1 MNWVSSSLELA
12 GSLLE
17 SVDQQAALTLAG
29 TEEIEEELS
38 TARVSQSSEGNAS
51 SAAENKEPENSA
63 TVEDPAST
71 DGVSG
76 SSSSQTKTLVSAYTK
91 STPPPSGSGHKLAVF
106 VSAISTQLENVSSGR
121 GGDPPLSSN
130 GSQSASA
137 EEECSRLQ
145 KELARVKNELRLK
158 DKQLGSTQKSMKIC
172 EEELVALEQEC
183 KEKIA
188 QVQHEMSVIQQDKN
202 ADEQNFIQALEMKD
216 NQARAMK
223 ADLDALAEAKAQY
236 TAEIASLKAELA
248 KAVESKDTLW
258 TSAASASNES
268 EQLIE
273 SLRSELQDTLTAMNN
288 LKREYA
294 DSKNTMFSR
303 QSQLESTNTELVNNV
318 ANLERELAKTKEAA
332 SAASQNTSVTS
343 VGGPNAY
350 ATSGPAHFG
359 TNTNFASMN
368 DDYRRVQQTLVL
380 TKKSLHDES
389 RKNEVQKQEIIALT
403 EEVRRLKQS
412 LEVTQETTSKQLEA
426 RALEN
431 EQLKEQVEQLTS
443 HTSAAAAAN
452 GELRIQRLTNRLI
465 EKQETIDSLRSRV
478 TTMDVRLQDA
488 QLRAQRA
495 EEKLARM
502 EQNGGIDDMEMATP
516 VGKSGRNGMR
526 SRPNRMAHMISR
538 MAPVVER
545 SHRVVTALDVL
556 DRWLLFLGRVFLQAP
571 FARLGM
577 LCYVVL
583 IHFWVFMILSF
594 HTSHL
599 TEEMQLSTAVE
610 NAVIEPGED
619 MIPGGGGH

>member
-29 TEEIEEELS
+29 TEEEENDVEFVSTTRLS
-38 TARVSQSSEGNAS
+38 QTSEENAS
-51 SAAENKEPENSA
+51 SVADNEEPEDSV
-63 TVEDPAST
+63 TEDAPASAA
-71 DGVSG
+71 SASS
-76 SSSSQTKTLVSAYTK
+76 SSSSQMKKHAGARMK
-91 STPPPSGSGHKLAVF
+91 NTPPHSGSGNKLAGF

-121 GGDPPLSSN
+121 GGDAPPSN
-130 GSQSASA
+130 GGSHAASTQ
-137 EEECSRLQ
+137 EECARLY
-145 KELARVKNELRLK
+145 KELSRVKNELRLK
-158 DKQLGSTQKSMKIC
+158 EKQVSSTQKSIQIC

-202 ADEQNFIQALEMKD
+202 SDEQSFIQALEMKD

-223 ADLDALAEAKAQY
+223 DDLDTLTEAKEHY

-248 KAVESKDTLW
+248 KAVASKDTLW

-273 SLRSELQDTLTAMNN
+273 SLRAELQDTLAAMNT

-294 DSKNTMFSR
+294 ESKNTMFSR
-303 QSQLESTNTELVNNV
+303 QSQLENTNTELVNNV
-318 ANLERELAKTKEAA
+318 ANLERELAKAKETVA
-332 SAASQNTSVTS
+332 AASQINPADATSASVT
-343 VGGPNAY
+343 A
-350 ATSGPAHFG
+350 GPAHFG
-359 TNTNFASMN
+359 SSTSFASMN

-389 RKNEVQKQEIIALT
+389 RKNEVQKQEGIALT
-403 EEVRRLKQS
+403 EEVRRLKQV
-412 LEVTQETTSKQLEA
+412 LESTQETFSMQLESTSQ
-426 RALEN
+426 EN
-431 EQLKEQVEQLTS
+431 TRLKEQMKQLTS

-465 EKQETIDSLRSRV
+465 DKQETIDALRSRV
-478 TTMDVRLQDA
+478 TTMDVRLQDS

-495 EEKLARM
+495 EEKLSRM
-502 EQNGGIDDMEMATP
+502 EQNSGVDDMEMATP
-516 VGKSGRNGMR
+516 VGKPGMR

-538 MAPVVER
+538 VAPVVER

-577 LCYVVL
+577 LCYIVL
-583 IHFWVFMILSF
+583 IHLWVFMILSF

-599 TEEMQLSTAVE
+599 TEEMQLSTAAE
-610 NAVIEPGED
+610 GAVVEPGED
-619 MIPGGGGH
+619 MIPGGGH

>member
-29 TEEIEEELS
+29 TEEDEEEDAGLLS
-38 TARVSQSSEGNAS
+38 TARMSQSSEGNAS
-51 SAAENKEPENSA
+51 SAAENEEPENSPIEEA
-63 TVEDPAST
+63 PVST
-71 DGVSG
+71 DGASS
-76 SSSSQTKTLVSAYTK
+76 SSSSQAKTTVSGYTK
-91 STPPPSGSGHKLAVF
+91 STPPLSGSGNKLAGF

-121 GGDPPLSSN
+121 GGDPPLSSS
-130 GSQSASA
+130 GSQSAST
-137 EEECSRLQ
+137 EEYSRLH

-158 DKQLGSTQKSMKIC
+158 EKQLSSTQKSMQIC

-188 QVQHEMSVIQQDKN
+188 QVQHEMSVMQQDKN
-202 ADEQNFIQALEMKD
+202 SDEQNFIQALELKD

-223 ADLDALAEAKAQY
+223 ADLDALTEAKAQY
-236 TAEIASLKAELA
+236 TTEIASLKAELA

-258 TSAASASNES
+258 TSAASANNES

-273 SLRSELQDTLTAMNN
+273 SLRSELKDTLAAMNN

-294 DSKNTMFSR
+294 ESKNTMFSR

-318 ANLERELAKTKEAA
+318 ANLERELAKAREAA
-332 SAASQNTSVTS
+332 SAASQTTS
-343 VGGPNAY
+343 GGVANAL
-350 ATSGPAHFG
+350 AGSGPAHFG

-389 RKNEVQKQEIIALT
+389 RKNEVQKQEIITLT
-403 EEVRRLKQS
+403 EEVRRLKQA
-412 LEVTQETTSKQLEA
+412 LEVAQESFSKQLEA
-426 RALEN
+426 TVLEN
-431 EQLKEQVEQLTS
+431 EQLKEQVKQLAS
-443 HTSAAAAAN
+443 HTSAAAAAS

-478 TTMDVRLQDA
+478 TTMDVRLQDV

-516 VGKSGRNGMR
+516 IGKPGRGGMR
-526 SRPNRMAHMISR
+526 SRSNRMVHMISR
-538 MAPVVER
+538 VAPVVER

-599 TEEMQLSTAVE
+599 TEEMQLSTAAE

-619 MIPGGGGH
+619 MIPGGVGH